1 MRRDWLRVFH
11 RTCIGSEI
19 DAQSAGPDCNSQ
31 HLYGNSVSVGWDRVR
46 KERKKKERER
56 ERQKKK
62 EREKEQKDSITE
74 RKKGKRR
81 KKDCSDPR

>member
-46 KERKKKERER
+46 KERKKKERE
-56 ERQKKK
+56 
-62 EREKEQKDSITE
+62 KEQKDSITE
-74 RKKGKRR
+74 RKKRKEEEKRLF
-81 KKDCSDPR
+81 